1 MKKYLVIVL
10 LALAP
15 AWVLAAG
22 GHGVTLEKANIDPT
36 NKQSLQRGARIFVN
50 YCLSCHSA
58 ALMRYERIGNDLG
71 VDEKLVS
78 QNLMF
83 TGGKVGEL
91 MTVATA
97 ADDAKAWFGTVPP
110 DLTVIARARGVD
122 WLYSYMRAFYRDDS
136 RHIGTNNL
144 VFPDV
149 GMPNVLW
156 ELQGMQEPV
165 ITTVKD
171 HDGTEHKVVELELV
185 EPGLQTP
192 KEFDR
197 TVRDLVNFLDYMGE
211 PAKYERRHLG
221 TKVILFLLV
230 FLVLAI
236 LLKKEFWKDIH

>member
-15 AWVLAAG
+15 AWVSAAG
-22 GHGVTLEKANIDPT
+22 GGVHLDKANIDPT

-58 ALMRYERIGNDLG
+58 SLMRYERIGNDLG

-78 QNLMF
+78 ENLMF

-97 ADDAKAWFGTVPP
+97 PDDAKEWFGTVPP

-122 WLYSYMRAFYRDDS
+122 WLYTYMRSFYQDDS

-156 ELQGMQEPV
+156 ELQGIQETV
-165 ITTVKD
+165 LKTVKD

-185 EPGLQTP
+185 EPGLQSP

-211 PAKYERRHLG
+211 PAKYERRQLG

-236 LLKKEFWKDIH
+236 LLKKEYWKDIH